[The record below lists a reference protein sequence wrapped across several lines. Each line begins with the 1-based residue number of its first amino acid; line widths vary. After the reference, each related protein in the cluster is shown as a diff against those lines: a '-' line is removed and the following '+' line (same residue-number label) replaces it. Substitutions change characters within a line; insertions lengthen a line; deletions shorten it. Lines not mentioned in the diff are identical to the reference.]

1 MKRTLIIAA
10 TAVFAATT
18 VLSAQTQKELAKE
31 RKEISKLAKSEL
43 NDKVTKAAKKEA
55 KKLAKAGWT
64 ISPGALP
71 IEKQL
76 EKSYEMQ
83 YQYDA
88 DNFPKYLMGEA
99 STIGSNYDA
108 AKMQALE
115 LAKQNLAGQIQTEVA
130 ALIENRIA
138 NEQSLSAGQ
147 AESLTRS
154 VSAGKNMI
162 MQSLGRV
169 ITVMELY
176 RTDKKTQNKEVLMR
190 IAYNAEMAKAAAK
203 KAIRENLEERGD
215 KLAKDLDKVLGF

>member
-1 MKRTLIIAA
+1 MKKTLIIAA

-18 VLSAQTQKELAKE
+18 VLPAQTQKELAKE

-71 IEKQL
+71 VEKQL

-130 ALIENRIA
+130 ALIENRVA
-138 NEQSLSAGQ
+138 NEQLSAGQ
-147 AESLTRS
+147 SESLTRS

-162 MQSLGRV
+162 MQSIGRV

-176 RTDKKTQNKEVLMR
+176 RTNKKTQNKEVLIR
-190 IAYNAEMAKAAAK
+190 IAYNAEMAKEAAK